1 MSDEGRADDVGVP
14 EGVRRSG
21 AGGLREEAMVDMV
34 RAEAGGDVGESVRGQ
49 EMRDEAEGL
58 KEVTTQ
64 PRRDLASGAKKAWGA
79 RIIVAS
85 SANAILDVR
94 QNT

>member
-34 RAEAGGDVGESVRGQ
+34 EVRAGGDVGESVREQ

-64 PRRDLASGAKKAWGA
+64 PRRDLASDAKQGLGA
-79 RIIVAS
+79 II
-85 SANAILDVR
+85 
-94 QNT
+94 